1 MANSEKIVSERA
13 FYRNF
18 RFFILPVVFLC
29 FYIFIYLLNPFDP
42 FWKVYF
48 DQNIYA
54 LLVEWLGVM
63 IICLLVTESSLLIA
77 RLLDRHIPWLE
88 APTLRFFCQFF
99 LQILSAGIIISLLLY
114 IDHLIHPEYTYHTDN
129 DKTQGWQVFLV
140 SIIIST
146 LISAIYTGDFFLR
159 KWKISMLETSAL
171 ELKAY
176 ELNQVAMQAE
186 LQSLKAQLDPHFMF
200 NNFSTLSSL
209 IIENPDLARLF
220 LDNLSKVYRYMIINL
235 SKDVISLKEE
245 IKFIHSYIYLIKIRV
260 SDNLQ
265 INIDIPE
272 DYEQKGV
279 PPITLQLLIENAIK
293 HNIASRS
300 RPLYIDIRINEA
312 GYLEVSNNLQLVN
325 FHIPSTRVGL
335 KNIISRYR
343 LLSDACPQ
351 ILENKTTFTVQLP
364 LLQITE

>member
-1 MANSEKIVSERA
+1 MAKNTKEINERA
-13 FYRNF
+13 FYQNF
-18 RFFILPVVFLC
+18 RFFILPVVFFC
-29 FYIFIYLLNPFDP
+29 FYTFIYLLNPYDP
-42 FWKVYF
+42 FWNVYF
-48 DQNIYA
+48 EQNIYT
-54 LLVEWLGVM
+54 LLTEWLGVM
-63 IICLLVTESSLLIA
+63 VICFLITESSLLIA
-77 RLLDRHIPWLE
+77 RWLDRHIPWIESPL
-88 APTLRFFCQFF
+88 LRFVCQFF
-99 LQILSAGIIISLLLY
+99 LQILSASIVISLLLY
-114 IDHLIHPEYTYHTDN
+114 IDHLVYPHYDTYSQS
-129 DKTQGWQVFLV
+129 DKTFGWQVSMV

-146 LISAIYTGDFFLR
+146 LISAIYTADFFLR
-159 KWKISMLETSAL
+159 KWKMSMLETSAL

-176 ELNQVAMQAE
+176 DLNQVAMQAE

-209 IIENPDLARLF
+209 IAENPESALLF

-235 SKDVISLKEE
+235 SRDIISLKDE
-245 IKFIHSYIYLIKIRV
+245 IKFINSYIYLIKIRV

-272 DYEQKGV
+272 NYEIKGV

-293 HNIASRS
+293 HNVASRS
-300 RPLYIDIRINEA
+300 RPLHINICINAE
-312 GYLEVSNNLQLVN
+312 GWLEVSNNLQLVN

-351 ILENKTTFTVQLP
+351 IIENDNTFIVKLP
-364 LLQITE
+364 LLEITE